1 MGQKTNPIGNRLG
14 IIRGWDSNWYGGRK
28 FEQKLV
34 EDDKIRKYLNARL
47 AKAGISKIYIERTLK
62 LLTVTIN
69 TAKPGLIIGKAGSE
83 VDKLKEELK
92 KVTGKEVQINISEVK
107 RPEVDAV
114 LVAQNIAKQI
124 EGRVQYR
131 RAIKMAIASTMR
143 VGAEGIKVSVS
154 GRIGGAEMARTEHYK
169 EGRTPLQTLRA
180 DIDYAHAEAHTTY
193 GRIGV
198 KVWICRGLVYGKREL
213 VPSTVGGSQKEKRL
227 ASHGS
232 NRQASGSRPKRNRN
246 NKG

>member
-28 FEQKLV
+28 FEQKIV
-34 EDDKIRKYLNARL
+34 EDDKIRRYLNVRL
-47 AKAGISKIYIERTLK
+47 AKASISKIYIERTLK
-62 LLTVTIN
+62 LLTVTIS
-69 TAKPGLIIGKAGSE
+69 TARPGLVIGKNGSD
-83 VDKLKEELK
+83 VDTLKEELK
-92 KVTGKEVQINISEVK
+92 KLTGKEVQINVSEVK
-107 RPEVDAV
+107 RPEMDAV
-114 LVAQNIAKQI
+114 LVAQNIARQI

-143 VGAEGIKVSVS
+143 IGAEGIKVSVS

-169 EGRTPLQTLRA
+169 EGRTPLHTLRA
-180 DIDYAHAEAHTTY
+180 DIDYSQAEAHTTY

-198 KVWICRGLVYGKREL
+198 KVWICRGIVYGKREL
-213 VPSTVGGSQKEKRL
+213 VPSTVGGVQPKEKRS
-227 ASHGS
+227 AGP
-232 NRQASGSRPKRNRN
+232 RTAAPARTRRTRN

>member
-34 EDDKIRKYLNARL
+34 EDDKIRKYLNVRL

-69 TAKPGLIIGKAGSE
+69 TARPGLIIGKAGSE

-107 RPEVDAV
+107 RPEIDAV

-143 VGAEGIKVSVS
+143 VGAEGVKVSVS

-169 EGRTPLQTLRA
+169 EGRTPLHTLRA

>member
-28 FEQKLV
+28 FEQKIV
-34 EDDKIRKYLNARL
+34 EDDKIRRYLNVRL
-47 AKAGISKIYIERTLK
+47 AKASVSKIYIERTLK

-69 TAKPGLIIGKAGSE
+69 TAKPGLVIGKNGSD
-83 VDKLKEELK
+83 VDILKEELK
-92 KVTGKEVQINISEVK
+92 KLTGKEVQINVSEVK
-107 RPEVDAV
+107 RPEMDAV
-114 LVAQNIAKQI
+114 LVAQSIARQI

-143 VGAEGIKVSVS
+143 IGAEGIKVSVS

-169 EGRTPLQTLRA
+169 EGRTPLHTLRA
-180 DIDYAHAEAHTTY
+180 DIDYSQAEAHTTY

-198 KVWICRGLVYGKREL
+198 KVWICRGIVYGKREL
-213 VPSTVGGSQKEKRL
+213 VPSTVGGVQNKEKRS
-227 ASHGS
+227 AGPRTSAPA
-232 NRQASGSRPKRNRN
+232 RTRRTRN